1 MDPAAWLRQQLEHAD
16 VDLLREMVRAFA
28 DALMSADADAVCGA
42 AYGAISAERTN
53 RRYGYRRRDWD
64 TRAGTIELSV
74 PKLRTGSYFPLW
86 LLEPRRRA
94 EQALTQVIADCYLA
108 GVSTRRVDKLVQQ
121 LALDG
126 MPKSQVSALAATLDE
141 TVEGWRSRPLDAGP
155 YTYVWVEALT
165 RRSARRV
172 ASSTSRSCTPSGS
185 TPTGTAR
192 RWAWT

>member
-121 LALDG
+121 LALRLSRG
-126 MPKSQVSALAATLDE
+126 PWKLRWGPPCGAAR
-141 TVEGWRSRPLDAGP
+141 V
-155 YTYVWVEALT
+155 
-165 RRSARRV
+165 RRSARPFQGSDGGPRWQDRTRPRPH
-172 ASSTSRSCTPSGS
+172 ATRRSTR
-185 TPTGTAR
+185 AR
-192 RWAWT
+192 